1 MADLQT
7 AQTRHQ
13 ALIGQQDRLLKLTVG
28 LGKDIL
34 LPQRVVAHERLG
46 RSYEYAIDVISIR
59 DDIDLKNL
67 IAHPVTLW
75 VKQVNR
81 SYLPISGYVH
91 TAMRLGSDGELTFYQ
106 IKFAPWLHFLKFRKD
121 TRIWQDKKAT
131 DILAEVF
138 SVHPQ
143 ARGNFRFDLTEP
155 ISPRSYCTQYETD
168 WNFAHRLMEEEGW
181 YSYHEQKADGTGHV
195 LVVTDT
201 THCLKPVEPK
211 QVYFHRGSTVDELH
225 KIVHWSTNRSLKSTQ
240 VTTRTSDYKAP
251 GYQKQSNMAVLPEH
265 GRLPSQLEIYE
276 YTGAYTYSKQEQGD
290 KQSRIRVEE
299 WESSINRFYGVSGIR
314 SLPVGSWF
322 TLEGHPAHRD
332 SREED
337 RQFLV
342 VAVEWSIENNLPLA
356 SNGREFPG
364 SLFEQTEAFKS
375 AIGLDIRRTQ
385 SSREELIRDGYTGHC
400 FNRFEVQRRIVPF
413 RSPGEHSKPG
423 LHPQTAIVVG
433 PSGEEVHTDYLN
445 RVKVRFHWDRLN
457 PSDERASCWVR
468 VSYSNAGQG
477 WGGLN
482 VPRIGQEVIVTFLGG
497 DVDRPVITGRLYN
510 QEQIP
515 QWHTN
520 GRLSGYKTKEFNGN
534 GFNQLVLDDT
544 TSQNRI
550 QLYSTNSH
558 AQLNLGYLI
567 TQRGNERTRFFG
579 SGFALSTDDFG
590 AIVTYK
596 GLYIS
601 TFGRPGAQGTQL
613 DATEA
618 SSQLKNGASLAKNLS
633 ESASKAGAEPLAGQ
647 EALGNFID
655 ATHDRYEGPG
665 QSDANRFKEPILLA
679 ASPSG
684 IGLASAKGAHVH
696 ASDQVTLSSGKDT
709 NIAAGKSLLVS
720 VAEKISLFASNA
732 GIKLFAAKGKVEVQA
747 QANDLDLI
755 AEKVVRLLSTTSRIE
770 VHAKEEVVI
779 SAGDSFIKINAS
791 GITNGTSGK
800 WISHASTHS
809 FQRPATNSYVMPHLL
824 KADLQKTDLEF
835 RHLTDW
841 GAPLAGAAYK
851 ATLSDGSV
859 RKGTLDALGI
869 ARISDVPAGTTAKV
883 EYDYKPLQVSAFVA
897 TELHEDIRQ
906 LLNWAPGSKTHQ
918 GGA

>member
-1 MADLQT
+1 MADLKT
-7 AQTRHQ
+7 AQAFHQ

-28 LGKDIL
+28 AGNDTL
-34 LPQRVVAHERLG
+34 LPQRVIAHERLG

-59 DDIDLKNL
+59 GDIDLKRL

-75 VKQVNR
+75 VKQVDRN
-81 SYLPISGYVH
+81 YLPISGYVH
-91 TAMRLGSDGELTFYQ
+91 TAKRLGSDGEFTFCQ
-106 IKFAPWLHFLKFRKD
+106 ITFAPWLHFLKFRHD
-121 TRIWQDKKAT
+121 TRIWQDKKAD

-201 THCLKPVEPK
+201 TYRLQPVEPRE
-211 QVYFHRGSTVDELH
+211 VYFHRGSTEDELH
-225 KIVHWSTNRSLKSTQ
+225 KIVHWSANRSLKSTHL
-240 VTTRTSDYKAP
+240 TTRTSDYKAP
-251 GYQKQSNMAVLPEH
+251 GHQKQSNMDVLAEH

-276 YTGAYTYSKQEQGD
+276 YTGAYAYSKQEQGD

-299 WESSINRFYGVSGIR
+299 WESSINRFYGISGIR
-314 SLPVGSWF
+314 SLPVGGWF

-332 SREED
+332 GTEED

-364 SLFEQTEAFKS
+364 SLLEQTEAFKS
-375 AIGLDIRRTQ
+375 AIGRDIRRAHA
-385 SSREELIRDGYTGHC
+385 SREELKRDGHTGHC
-400 FNRFEVQRRIVPF
+400 FNRFEVQRRVVPF
-413 RSPGEHSKPG
+413 RSPVEHFKPG

-445 RVKVRFHWDRLN
+445 RVKVQFHWDRLN
-457 PSDERASCWVR
+457 PSDDRASCWVR
-468 VSYSNAGQG
+468 VSYPNAGQG
-477 WGGLN
+477 WGGVN

-497 DVDRPVITGRLYN
+497 DADRPVITGRLYN
-510 QEQIP
+510 HDQMP

-544 TSQNRI
+544 TNQNRI
-550 QLYSTNSH
+550 QLYSTSGH

-590 AIVTYK
+590 AIVTNK

-618 SSQLKNGASLAKNLS
+618 SSQLNAGASLAKNLS

-647 EALGNFID
+647 EALGHFIE
-655 ATHDRYEGPG
+655 ATHHHYEGPG

-709 NIAAGKSLLVS
+709 NIAAGKSLLAS
-720 VAEKISLFASNA
+720 VAEKISLFASNG
-732 GIKLFAAKGKVEVQA
+732 GIKLFSAKGKVEVQA

-755 AEKVVRLLSTTSRIE
+755 AEKVVRLLSTTSRVEI
-770 VHAKEEVVI
+770 HAKEEVVI
-779 SAGDSFIKINAS
+779 SAGNSFLKINAS
-791 GITNGTSGK
+791 GITSGTSGK
-800 WISHASTHS
+800 WTSHASTHS
-809 FQRPATNSYVMPHLL
+809 FERPATNSYVMPHLL

-841 GAPLAGAAYK
+841 GVPLAGAAYK

-859 RKGTLDALGI
+859 RKGALDALGI

-883 EYDYKPLQVSAFVA
+883 EYDYKPLQVSAAVA
-897 TELHEDIRQ
+897 TELHEDIHQ
-906 LLNWAPGSKTHQ
+906 LLNWAPGSKARQ